1 MARFTVDGA
10 ELAYDDEGPRDSAS
24 TPLLLI
30 HGWTADRHRWDHQ
43 TAHFSPHRRVIRLD
57 LRGHGES
64 TGAGAPTIDAL
75 ARDVVALLDHLGVD
89 RFIPVGHSMG
99 GMTAQTLALTHP
111 GTGGTPGPGQL
122 HRPHDV
128 QPGARAADGRVHA
141 GAVQAVRRRQH
152 PARVRTGPP
161 PRRGREVHPRLGV
174 HAPRGGHDPVRGD
187 ARLRRPRPGR
197 RDPRADPDG
206 ARLPRRPAPRPAD
219 AAPRHGIPGRRDPRP
234 GRRTRT
240 APRAARGPHRGPG
253 PLPRPPVGPPAAPG
267 PSRSAALRSPPVPI
281 GGSMGL
287 VHARAPGLRRERGQR
302 TRA

>member
-24 TPLLLI
+24 TPLVLI

-111 GTGGTPGPGQL
+111 GRVERLVLVNSIGRMTYSRARGLLMAASTLVPFKLFVAANIRRAFGPGHPRDEVEKCIRASASTPREVVMTL
-122 HRPHDV
+122 YAAMRAFDVLDRAGEIRVPTLMVHGYHDV
-128 QPGARAADGRVHA
+128 Q
-141 GAVQAVRRRQH
+141 
-152 PARVRTGPP
+152 
-161 PRRGREVHPRLGV
+161 L
-174 HAPRGGHDPVRGD
+174 PVRQMLRLATGYQD
-187 ARLRRPRPGR
+187 AEIRVLDAGHELPLERPEGLTAVLDRFLARP
-197 RDPRADPDG
+197 
-206 ARLPRRPAPRPAD
+206 
-219 AAPRHGIPGRRDPRP
+219 
-234 GRRTRT
+234 
-240 APRAARGPHRGPG
+240 
-253 PLPRPPVGPPAAPG
+253 
-267 PSRSAALRSPPVPI
+267 
-281 GGSMGL
+281 
-287 VHARAPGLRRERGQR
+287 
-302 TRA
+302 